1 VVFSSLEFI
10 FLFLPILLGLIY
22 LFPNYKKIILILFS
36 VLFLFIAEDFFI
48 LTVSFLALFN
58 FLLVKLQL
66 SKFLLGIGIFIN
78 LSILFIYKYLNFFNS
93 LFNFTDRI
101 IIVALP
107 LGISFITFHA
117 ISYLVDVYRKKVPV
131 EKSFS
136 DFYLFMFMF
145 PQVIAGPITRYS
157 NVYKKIKIL
166 SNKYYDLGIYYFILG
181 LSQKILIADQLGQY
195 VDEVYSLSVNL
206 ISSYDSFFVM
216 FLYMLQLYYDFSGY
230 TNMAIGLGFF
240 IGVKLPINFK
250 FPFSSYSISEFW
262 HRWHISL
269 SSFIRDY
276 LFIPINKIFGISKNE
291 NSLRYYSSIMFC
303 FILSGLWHGAN
314 LTFVLWGLI
323 HGALVVFEKALKI
336 NKRNIFSKTYFILA
350 LCLSFVYFRS
360 ENITFANNLIG
371 NIINFDSSEN
381 YVFLQFLNAKFLL
394 MLIASIIFADK
405 HYCLIARNLLRKL
418 NNSKIIYFLL
428 IPLCYI
434 LLNEML
440 INSFKPFIY
449 FRF

>member
-1 VVFSSLEFI
+1 
-10 FLFLPILLGLIY
+10 
-22 LFPNYKKIILILFS
+22 
-36 VLFLFIAEDFFI
+36 
-48 LTVSFLALFN
+48 
-58 FLLVKLQL
+58 
-66 SKFLLGIGIFIN
+66 
-78 LSILFIYKYLNFFNS
+78 
-93 LFNFTDRI
+93 
-101 IIVALP
+101 
-107 LGISFITFHA
+107 
-117 ISYLVDVYRKKVPV
+117 
-131 EKSFS
+131 
-136 DFYLFMFMF
+136 
-145 PQVIAGPITRYS
+145 
-157 NVYKKIKIL
+157 
-166 SNKYYDLGIYYFILG
+166 
-181 LSQKILIADQLGQY
+181 
-195 VDEVYSLSVNL
+195 
-206 ISSYDSFFVM
+206 
-216 FLYMLQLYYDFSGY
+216 
-230 TNMAIGLGFF
+230 
-240 IGVKLPINFK
+240 
-250 FPFSSYSISEFW
+250 
-262 HRWHISL
+262 
-269 SSFIRDY
+269 
-276 LFIPINKIFGISKNE
+276 
-291 NSLRYYSSIMFC
+291 MFC

>member
-1 VVFSSLEFI
+1 MVFSSLEFI

>member
-1 VVFSSLEFI
+1 MVFSSLEFI
-10 FLFLPILLGLIY
+10 FLFLPILLGLIF
-22 LFPNYKKIILILFS
+22 LFPSYKKIILILFS
-36 VLFLFIAEDFFI
+36 VLFMYIAEGFFI

-58 FLLVKLQL
+58 FLLVKLEL
-66 SKFLLGIGIFIN
+66 SKFRLGIGIFIN

-93 LFNFTDRI
+93 LFNFTDKI

-181 LSQKILIADQLGQY
+181 LSQKILIADQLGKY

-206 ISSYDSFFVM
+206 ISSFDSFFVM

-276 LFIPINKIFGISKNE
+276 LFIPINKVFGISKNE
-291 NSLRYYSSIMFC
+291 NSLRYYLSIMFC

-323 HGALVVFEKALKI
+323 HGCLVVFEKALKI
-336 NKRNIFSKTYFILA
+336 NRRNIFSKTYFILA
-350 LCLSFVYFRS
+350 LCISFVYFRS
-360 ENITFANNLIG
+360 EDITFANNLIA
-371 NIINFDSSEN
+371 NIVNFDSSEN
-381 YVFLQFLNAKFLL
+381 YIFLQFLNVKFLF
-394 MLIASIIFADK
+394 MLIASIIFVDK
-405 HYCLIARNLLRKL
+405 YYCLLARNILRKL

-428 IPLCYI
+428 IPLFYI
-434 LLNEML
+434 LVNEML
-440 INSFKPFIY
+440 INSYKPFIY

>member
-1 VVFSSLEFI
+1 MIFSSIEFI
-10 FLFLPILLGLIY
+10 FLFLPILLGSIF
-22 LFPNYKKIILILFS
+22 LFPDYKKIILILFS
-36 VLFLFIAEDFFI
+36 VLFLFIAEGFFI

-58 FLLVKLQL
+58 FLLVKLEL
-66 SKFLLGIGIFIN
+66 SKFRLGIGIFIN

-93 LFNFTDRI
+93 LFNFTDKI

-166 SNKYYDLGIYYFILG
+166 SNKYYNLGIYYFILG

-195 VDEVYSLSVNL
+195 VDEVYSLPVIF
-206 ISSYDSFFVM
+206 ISSFDSFFVM

-276 LFIPINKIFGISKNE
+276 LFIPINKVFGISKNE
-291 NSLRYYSSIMFC
+291 NSLRYYFSILFC

-323 HGALVVFEKALKI
+323 HGALVVFEKILKV
-336 NKRNIFSKTYFILA
+336 NRRDIFSKIYFILA
-350 LCLSFVYFRS
+350 LCISFVYFRS
-360 ENITFANNLIG
+360 ENITYANNLIA
-371 NIINFDSSEN
+371 NIINLNSSEN
-381 YVFLQFLNAKFLL
+381 YIFLQFINAKLSFILL
-394 MLIASIIFADK
+394 ASVIFADK
-405 HYCLIARNLLRKL
+405 YCCLLARNILRKL

-434 LLNEML
+434 LVNEML